1 MDFTLDAEQRAL
13 RDAARTLAERHRP
26 DHGSPDSPVGPA
38 PHDPDLWRA
47 LAEVGALGLPFSE
60 EAGGFGASPVE
71 ASVVASE
78 LGRAGTTCAYADAL
92 VAGSLLASAGDAELL
107 GAAAEGS
114 AFVLP
119 AVAEPGRAWSLTA
132 FATNAVRSG
141 DDWSL
146 TGVKS
151 PVLCGSS
158 ATHVVVAAS
167 VDDGVG
173 VFLVERPEVGGDDVL
188 TLDGTRARLLLAG
201 EAAGAA
207 LDRAASLGIAT
218 LAGEAVGAM
227 DSALSMTV
235 DYLKGRKQFGVPL
248 MTFQTL
254 TQRAADMYT
263 SVELARSAALFA
275 AMALAEDPDD
285 WATAARTK
293 VVVGQAG
300 RHVGQEAVQL
310 HGGIGMTAEY
320 AVGHRTTRLTAIEHS
335 YGDTR
340 WHLARLGAH
349 VRDHEVV
356 DVLG

>member
-13 RDAARTLAERHRP
+13 RDAARALAERHRP
-26 DHGSPDSPVGPA
+26 DHGAAQAPVGPA
-38 PHDPDLWRA
+38 PHDPALWQA
-47 LAEVGALGLPFSE
+47 LAEMGALGLPFAE

-71 ASVVASE
+71 SSVVAGE
-78 LGRAGTTCAYADAL
+78 LGRAGVSCAYADAL
-92 VAGSLLASAGDAELL
+92 VAGSLLASSGEAELL
-107 GAAAEGS
+107 GAVAEGT

-119 AVAEPGRAWSLTA
+119 AIAEPGRAWSLTA

-141 DDWSL
+141 EHWAL

-151 PVLCGSS
+151 PVLQGSS
-158 ATHVVVAAS
+158 ATQLVVAAS
-167 VDDGVG
+167 VEDGVG
-173 VFLVERPEVGGDDVL
+173 VFLLDAPSVAEDDVL
-188 TLDGTRARLLLAG
+188 TLDATPARLLLAG
-201 EAAGAA
+201 DEAIAA

-218 LAGEAVGAM
+218 LAAEAVGAM

-235 DYLKGRKQFGVPL
+235 EYLKSRKQFGVPL

-263 SVELARSAALFA
+263 SVELARSTALFA
-275 AMALAEDPDD
+275 AMAIGEDPDD
-285 WATAARTK
+285 WASAARTK

-320 AVGHRTTRLTAIEHS
+320 AVGHRMSRLTAIEHS

-349 VRDHEVV
+349 LRDHEAV